1 MTVLY
6 EYTYSGD
13 ADVLIFLIV
22 ITSAVLVA
30 FMLTKWAVYNP
41 PTYAKA
47 VISILT
53 AAISLVA
60 VYAIIKLPQAM
71 TTTRYKVT
79 LEENVD
85 LNEFLKRYRIVKT
98 EGEIIIIEQIEHGE

>member
-13 ADVLIFLIV
+13 ADVLVFLIV
-22 ITSAVLVA
+22 IISTVLVA
-30 FMLTKWAVYNP
+30 FMLAKWAVDDL
-41 PTYAKA
+41 PTYAKV

-53 AAISLVA
+53 AAISFGT

-85 LNEFLKRYRIVKT
+85 LNEFLKQYRIVET
-98 EGEIIIIEQIEHGE
+98 EGEIIIIEQIKHGE

>member
-6 EYTYSGD
+6 EYTYSGGAD
-13 ADVLIFLIV
+13 ALIFLIV
-22 ITSAVLVA
+22 ITSALLVA
-30 FMLTKWAVYNP
+30 FMLAKWTVYDLQ
-41 PTYAKA
+41 TYAKV

-53 AAISLVA
+53 AAISFGA
-60 VYAIIKLPQAM
+60 VYAIIKLPQVM

-85 LNEFLKRYRIVKT
+85 LNEFLKQYRIVKT

>member
-6 EYTYSGD
+6 EYTYSGGAD
-13 ADVLIFLIV
+13 ALIFLIV

-30 FMLTKWAVYNP
+30 FMLAKWAVYDLQ
-41 PTYAKA
+41 TYAKV

-53 AAISLVA
+53 AAISFGA

-85 LNEFLKRYRIVKT
+85 LNEFLMQYKIVET
-98 EGEIIIIEQIEHGE
+98 EGEIIIIEQVEHGE

>member
-6 EYTYSGD
+6 EYTYGGD
-13 ADVLIFLIV
+13 ADALIFLIV
-22 ITSAVLVA
+22 IISTVLVA
-30 FMLTKWAVYNP
+30 FMLEKWAVDDL
-41 PTYAKA
+41 PTYAKV

-53 AAISLVA
+53 AAISFGV

-85 LNEFLKRYRIVKT
+85 LNEFLKQYRIVET
-98 EGEIIIIEQIEHGE
+98 EGEIIIIEQVEHGE

>member
-13 ADVLIFLIV
+13 ADALIFLIV
-22 ITSAVLVA
+22 TVSIALIA
-30 FMLTKWAVYNP
+30 FMLARWAVCDL
-41 PTYAKA
+41 PTYEKVA
-47 VISILT
+47 ISILT
-53 AAISLVA
+53 AVISFGM

-85 LNEFLKRYRIVKT
+85 LNEFLRQYRIVET
-98 EGEIIIIEQIEHGE
+98 EGEIIIIEQVEHGE

>member
-6 EYTYSGD
+6 EYTYGGD
-13 ADVLIFLIV
+13 ADSLIFLIV

-30 FMLTKWAVYNP
+30 FMLSKWAVDDL
-41 PTYAKA
+41 PTYAK
-47 VISILT
+47 VVVSILT
-53 AAISLVA
+53 AAISFGA
-60 VYAIIKLPQAM
+60 VYAIIKLPQVM

-85 LNEFLKRYRIVKT
+85 LNEFLKQYRIVKT

>member
-22 ITSAVLVA
+22 IISAVLVA
-30 FMLTKWAVYNP
+30 VMLSKWAVDDL
-41 PTYAKA
+41 PTYAKV

-53 AAISLVA
+53 AAISFGV

-85 LNEFLKRYRIVKT
+85 LNEFLKQYRIVET
-98 EGEIIIIEQIEHGE
+98 EGEIIIIEQVEHGE

>member
-22 ITSAVLVA
+22 IISAVLVA
-30 FMLTKWAVYNP
+30 FMLSKWAVDDL
-41 PTYAKA
+41 PTYAKV

-53 AAISLVA
+53 AAISFGV

-71 TTTRYKVT
+71 ATTRYKVT

-85 LNEFLKRYRIVKT
+85 LNEFLKQYRIVKT

>member
-30 FMLTKWAVYNP
+30 FMLTKWAVYDL

-53 AAISLVA
+53 AAISLGA

-85 LNEFLKRYRIVKT
+85 LNEFLKQYRIVKT
-98 EGEIIIIEQIEHGE
+98 EGEIIIIEQIERGE